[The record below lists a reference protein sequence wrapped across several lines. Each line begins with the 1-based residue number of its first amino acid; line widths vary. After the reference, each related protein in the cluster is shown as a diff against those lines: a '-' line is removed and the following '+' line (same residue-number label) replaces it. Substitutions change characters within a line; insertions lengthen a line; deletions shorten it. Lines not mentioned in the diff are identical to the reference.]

1 MKGTKE
7 QLQKAIITND
17 MNLVKDFYE
26 YIFGEKAPNSLVSS
40 PSIYNE
46 NKAYKKIIDDAVKL
60 LTSAAPHAYELDVE
74 QDEEIKVEINK
85 PSLIKESDSGDMQFI
100 SSKDFELPEDNNPA
114 YAEAIKKMPK
124 RNKEKRPEYK
134 PKIMSCGICGSS
146 FDFNKEYP
154 TGLLESG
161 ANAKIK
167 CNKCRIG

>member
-17 MNLVKDFYE
+17 MDLVKDFYE
-26 YIFGEKAPNSLVSS
+26 YIFGEKAPNSVASSSSVS
-40 PSIYNE
+40 NE
-46 NKAYKKIIDDAVKL
+46 AKVYKKIIDDAVIL
-60 LTSAAPHAYELDVE
+60 LTRAVPPKYEID
-74 QDEEIKVEINK
+74 DETNKEIKTPANQLKVTNQ
-85 PSLIKESDSGDMQFI
+85 SDTGDMQFI

-114 YAEAIKKMPK
+114 YAEAMKKMPK
-124 RNKEKRPEYK
+124 RKKEKRPEYK
-134 PKIMSCGICGSS
+134 PKIMSCGICGSD

-161 ANAKIK
+161 ANGKIK